1 MNDESRNSKTD
12 YMNYM
17 NYNNYRIKKNIKVPA
32 AFCIKMPSLMFTGI
46 LNKGY
51 IFLRHVIFEIASD
64 NERQAERKNT
74 RRVT

>member
-1 MNDESRNSKTD
+1 MNPACFMDDESRNSKTD
-12 YMNYM
+12 YM
-17 NYNNYRIKKNIKVPA
+17 NYRIKKNIKVPA